1 MKKLG
6 KIVHLFVSQ
15 EGVKER
21 VEKNKLTLDEKGIT
35 EDKFYNKNIQRS
47 ILITSTA
54 SYNLALEKN
63 ISMPFG
69 TLGENILIDYN
80 PYHLASGSKLH
91 IGDEV
96 ILEISQYCTM
106 CEHLSNID
114 KRLPTLLKNDRGIFA
129 KVVQEG
135 HIKEGDEIYM

>member
-1 MKKLG
+1 VKDIG

-15 EGVKER
+15 IGEKQR
-21 VEKNKLTLDEKGIT
+21 VEKKQLTLDEKGIT

-47 ILITSTA
+47 ILITATS
-54 SYNLALEKN
+54 SYDLALEKN

-69 TLGENILIDYN
+69 TLGENMLIDYN
-80 PYHLASGSKLH
+80 PYHLPSGTKLH
-91 IGDEV
+91 IGDDV

-106 CEHLSNID
+106 CEHLSDVD

-129 KVVQEG
+129 KVIQDG
-135 HIKEGDEIYM
+135 SIKEGDKIYM